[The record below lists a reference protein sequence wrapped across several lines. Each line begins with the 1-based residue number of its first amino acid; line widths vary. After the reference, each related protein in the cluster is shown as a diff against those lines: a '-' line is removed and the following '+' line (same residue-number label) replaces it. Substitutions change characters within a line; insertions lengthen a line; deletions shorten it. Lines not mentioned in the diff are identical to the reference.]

1 MVGSFEIFRKYQRG
15 LLVCVAILAM
25 LAFFVLPPFLQMGSS
40 AGGQDPVAVSWAG
53 GEMREGGLERT
64 VALRSLVNR
73 FLMES
78 LAAGGREPS
87 RLPLLPEGEEQT
99 VQTTLLA
106 QDAKAN
112 GILISDQAINDF
124 LGQLTG

>member
-1 MVGSFEIFRKYQRG
+1 MVGSFEIFRKYQRS

-25 LAFFVLPPFLQMGSS
+25 LAFFVLPPFLQMGGS
-40 AGGQDPVAVSWAG
+40 ATSQDPVAVTWNG
-53 GEMREGGLERT
+53 GELREGGLERT

-78 LAAGGREPS
+78 ASAGGRDPS
-87 RLPLLPEGEEQT
+87 RMPLLPEGEEQT

-112 GILISDQAINDF
+112 GIVVSDQTINEF
-124 LGQLTG
+124 LGQ